1 MVVFMSDP
9 GIKSLMRENIYITDI
24 PMSVGASK
32 RFILATS
39 FKIQNCPMSTLR
51 GDNDLAEGLK

>member
-1 MVVFMSDP
+1 MQKRGRGVLEMVVIMSDP

-32 RFILATS
+32 RFILAT
-39 FKIQNCPMSTLR
+39 
-51 GDNDLAEGLK
+51 